1 MTNPADEEALMA
13 HGSRHLNGYGHQV
26 PVDRVLRQGWPAAG
40 AAEALQVS
48 RQRGYRR
55 LRR

>member
-1 MTNPADEEALMA
+1 MA
-13 HGSRHLNGYGHQV
+13 HGSRYLNEYGHQV
-26 PVDRVLRQGWPAAG
+26 LVDRVLRQGWPVAG

-48 RQRGYRR
+48 RQSGYRR